1 MEEAY
6 LTDRPEGAAFFEEL
20 RSEEIQ
26 EVLSNKPPWAVRWG
40 NTVFLVI
47 LLSILGLSWLIKYP
61 EIIVVPFRLTSD
73 DVPKPVVAKANG
85 RLVKLWVKEN
95 QYVEKG
101 KVLAYIESTASHSEV
116 LALQNSLDSLAVLIE
131 TGHFEDISSFRA
143 GSFQHLGELQS
154 DYQTFMQ
161 QFSETAALFT
171 QGYLAKKKDF
181 LRYEISDLE
190 QNHEQLLEQY
200 DIQNQDFRLAEKEFG
215 MHKKLYEQ
223 KVIAWVEY
231 NREERNFLAKKMP
244 LKQLEMSITNNQTAQ
259 TQKQRELAELEKQ
272 ANAQKIQFSQSINS
286 LRANVASWK
295 ARYIPTAPRSGQ
307 VYFTALWQ
315 EEQNVKNE
323 EVLFYVGTS
332 QKGYFGELNIPQA
345 NAGKIQVGQWVL
357 IKFQSFPFEQFGM
370 VKGQIKSVASILSTD
385 TTFRAIVTLPK
396 GLTTTSHKT
405 LPFKNNLNAS
415 AEIIT
420 QDVSV
425 AERMFY
431 QLKKLI
437 NQ

>member
-1 MEEAY
+1 MI
-6 LTDRPEGAAFFEEL
+6 LAA
-20 RSEEIQ
+20 
-26 EVLSNKPPWAVRWG
+26 
-40 NTVFLVI
+40 
-47 LLSILGLSWLIKYP
+47 ILGLSWIIKYP
-61 EIIVVPFRLTSD
+61 EIIITSFRLTSD

-85 RLVKLWVKEN
+85 RLIKLWVKDN
-95 QYVEKG
+95 QYVEQG
-101 KVLAYIESTASHSEV
+101 KVLAYIESTASHLEV
-116 LALQNSLDSLAVLIE
+116 LALQNSLDSLAKLVE
-131 TGHFEDISSFRA
+131 TGHFENISSFRS
-143 GSFQHLGELQS
+143 GSYQQLGELQS

-161 QFSETAALFT
+161 QFSETATLFS

-190 QNHEQLLEQY
+190 QNHDQLLEQY
-200 DIQNQDFRLAEKEFG
+200 DIQSQDLRLAEKEFT

-223 KVIAWVEY
+223 KVIAWVEF

-272 ANAQKIQFSQSINS
+272 ANAQKIQFSQSLNS
-286 LRANVASWK
+286 LRATVASWK
-295 ARYIPTAPRSGQ
+295 AQYIPTAPRSGQ
-307 VYFTALWQ
+307 VFFTALWQ

-332 QKGYFGELNIPQA
+332 QKGYMGELKIPQA
-345 NAGKIQVGQWVL
+345 NAGKIQVGQRVL
-357 IKFQSFPFEQFGM
+357 IKFQSFPFEQFG
-370 VKGQIKSVASILSTD
+370 VVEGQIKSIASIPSTD

-415 AEIIT
+415 AEVIT
-420 QDVSV
+420 MDVSV

-431 QLKKLI
+431 QVKKLTT
-437 NQ
+437 N